1 MKIRVNWVGQS
12 TYKFGADF
20 PGYEH
25 NFRFKVWKVSFIA
38 SVGCSDAPVCCE
50 SQEYWS
56 QSKDKTQTAFLA
68 SVWET
73 DWCTVL
79 LNTRMLVIV
88 KTQESWSQSKRRPYL
103 CSPRTQ
109 VDATHTSWA
118 QIQRHGT
125 SHVCFSKED
134 TVLPAS
140 PQEDFSKANFPP
152 GQGQLQ
158 RREAW
163 FWWAKKCRSMPEQC
177 HCHTEHRT
185 LGHKYNIR
193 FQSKLPPWPAGTCR
207 TMQTRAVSRKN
218 KLVVHCTLCS
228 QFTKSANRTSPIYQC
243 TVLKCPS
250 FNTEQFCEVWY
261 GMVKYAHCSN

>member
-1 MKIRVNWVGQS
+1 MKPWQIQTQKHGNKRRAIKLQICCWFSGICAQFQIQS
-12 TYKFGADF
+12 LK
-20 PGYEH
+20 
-25 NFRFKVWKVSFIA
+25 SFVHCLA
-38 SVGCSDAPVCCE
+38 SVGCSDAAVCCK

-88 KTQESWSQSKRRPYL
+88 KTQESWSQSKHRPYL

-118 QIQRHGT
+118 QIQRNGT

-152 GQGQLQ
+152 GQLQ

-163 FWWAKKCRSMPEQC
+163 FCLAKKCRSIPEQC

-185 LGHKYNIR
+185 AGHKYNIR
-193 FQSKLPPWPAGTCR
+193 FQSGLPSWPAGT
-207 TMQTRAVSRKN
+207 VSLQKVQIGR
-218 KLVVHCTLCS
+218 V
-228 QFTKSANRTSPIYQC
+228 QFTSALHWS
-243 TVLKCPS
+243 VLHLILNN
-250 FNTEQFCEVWY
+250 FVRY
-261 GMVKYAHCSN
+261 GMVCSN